1 MIPVSAVSSVNV
13 KPLHKR
19 VFAREIAAA
28 KLQAG
33 NQTAT
38 ELVVPVYDIANSP
51 ASEDNLVD
59 DDKEEPKAKEAVNVK
74 PLHKRVEG
82 EEQMSG
88 PVFSG
93 IGHDRYDDDN
103 DNDNDDD
110 DDNDNFNIL

>member
-59 DDKEEPKAKEAVNVK
+59 DDKEEPKAKEAVYATWHYSTVTLLNGLKWVDIT
-74 PLHKRVEG
+74 VT
-82 EEQMSG
+82 
-88 PVFSG
+88 VG
-93 IGHDRYDDDN
+93 ISLLYDLMLTRQDKIS
-103 DNDNDDD
+103 
-110 DDNDNFNIL
+110 FR